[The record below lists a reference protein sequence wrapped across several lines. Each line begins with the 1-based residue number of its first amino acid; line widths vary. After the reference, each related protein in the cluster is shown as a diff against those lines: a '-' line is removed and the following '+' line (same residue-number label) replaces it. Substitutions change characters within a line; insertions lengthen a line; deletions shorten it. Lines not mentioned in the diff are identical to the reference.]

1 MLVETDRG
9 DGSCERFRFVERDRY
24 LESAGEIPEPRE
36 FTARLRLAHG
46 DHAHSYKVS
55 FAEHDHG
62 HHHDHAAHDED
73 AHEREHAKQ
82 IARQL
87 AANGGQVTTSQIAL
101 FGITGGLI
109 PCPASITV
117 LLICLQ
123 LGQFTLGAAAVA
135 AFSLGLAI
143 TMVSIGV
150 AAAWGV
156 QHASR
161 RINLSDRL
169 LRRLP
174 LASAGVV
181 AVLGAVMLV
190 QGVSNLAAPSTA
202 LS

>member
-1 MLVETDRG
+1 MV
-9 DGSCERFRFVERDRY
+9 
-24 LESAGEIPEPRE
+24 A
-36 FTARLRLAHG
+36 
-46 DHAHSYKVS
+46 
-55 FAEHDHG
+55 FAEHDHDQ
-62 HHHDHAAHDED
+62 HHDHAHLDED
-73 AHEREHAKQ
+73 VHEREHAEQ

-87 AANGGQVTTSQIAL
+87 AANGGNVTTAQIVL

-123 LGQFTLGAAAVA
+123 LGQFTLGAATVA

-150 AAAWGV
+150 AAAWSI
-156 QHASR
+156 QHASKK
-161 RINLSDRL
+161 INLSDRL

-174 LASAGVV
+174 LASAGLVG
-181 AVLGAVMLV
+181 VLGAVMLV
-190 QGVSNLAAPSTA
+190 QGFVDLAAPATA

>member
-1 MLVETDRG
+1 
-9 DGSCERFRFVERDRY
+9 
-24 LESAGEIPEPRE
+24 
-36 FTARLRLAHG
+36 
-46 DHAHSYKVS
+46 VS
-55 FAEHDHG
+55 
-62 HHHDHAAHDED
+62 
-73 AHEREHAKQ
+73 
-82 IARQL
+82 
-87 AANGGQVTTSQIAL
+87 
-101 FGITGGLI
+101 GLD
-109 PCPASITV
+109 PV

-181 AVLGAVMLV
+181 AVLGAVMLM
-190 QGVSNLAAPSTA
+190 QGVSNLAAPATA